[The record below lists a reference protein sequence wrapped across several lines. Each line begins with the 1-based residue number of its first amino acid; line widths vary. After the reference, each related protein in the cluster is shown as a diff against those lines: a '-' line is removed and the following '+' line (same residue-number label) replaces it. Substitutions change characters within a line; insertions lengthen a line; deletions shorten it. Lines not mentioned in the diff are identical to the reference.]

1 MKAIFSALL
10 LGALISLPA
19 LSQDAWPTK
28 PLRVVIPYPAGS
40 PDDTIARLIA
50 PSLKQSL
57 NQPILVENRPGAG
70 GNIGAQEVIRSTDEH
85 TVLFGTDTI
94 LTINPHIYRKLPFN
108 SAEDLVPVTLLA
120 SFSQMLVC
128 NPHVPAKSLPQ
139 LVTLADKQDMTYA
152 SGGQGVPGHIAMEM
166 LLSTM
171 RMRMTH
177 APYKGPSPAMQ
188 DVLGGTVPCGFL
200 ASPVL
205 GPFVKDGKLTGIV
218 VSGVK
223 RISGHPSVPTAEEAG
238 AKGYDATFFEVVA
251 MPKGTPAA
259 RIARLQS
266 AIAKAL
272 SNPEVRA
279 TLATLDLEPIASSK
293 EEAIRRLEADRSKWG
308 AVVGRLKLQVD

>member
-128 NPHVPAKSLPQ
+128 NPSVGVKTAAELVAKSK
-139 LVTLADKQDMTYA
+139 AERITYA
-152 SGGQGVPGHIAMEM
+152 SGGPGVPVDRPTFASGHVANIAMPVGQAGQFRPSRRSGGCEVAALVRPTPLTLRTYCSAAAVTSASVAGGSRPRRM
-166 LLSTM
+166 VMFRHM
-171 RMRMTH
+171 R
-177 APYKGPSPAMQ
+177 
-188 DVLGGTVPCGFL
+188 
-200 ASPVL
+200 
-205 GPFVKDGKLTGIV
+205 
-218 VSGVK
+218 
-223 RISGHPSVPTAEEAG
+223 
-238 AKGYDATFFEVVA
+238 
-251 MPKGTPAA
+251 PAA
-259 RIARLQS
+259 SRA
-266 AIAKAL
+266 AI
-272 SNPEVRA
+272 P
-279 TLATLDLEPIASSK
+279 
-293 EEAIRRLEADRSKWG
+293 
-308 AVVGRLKLQVD
+308 